1 MLGNLPFTRRTLV
14 NFFFKNLHFF
24 FIEYLF
30 QIYCLLSSEWS
41 SKCSSTWFAAVLDMP
56 GRRVDIG
63 PGAVVVL
70 VVRPDQEE
78 IGIIV
83 ALEIGVQLGIQ
94 GESERFVVFTGWIY
108 FSKRCRTL
116 ELEVSWRPNRFSHL
130 RAHYVSFIC
139 VSPFRNFHIPC
150 IFTYLPFEFFFL
162 SRLLHQ
168 EKWKFTVY
176 LKLKWTN
183 WKWWRKFAFCT
194 LEFWEGSRLG
204 II

>member
-1 MLGNLPFTRRTLV
+1 MLGKLPFTRRTLV

-41 SKCSSTWFAAVLDMP
+41 SKCSST
-56 GRRVDIG
+56 
-63 PGAVVVL
+63 VVVL

-94 GESERFVVFTGWIY
+94 GESERFVVFTRMNL

-162 SRLLHQ
+162 CRLLHQ
-168 EKWKFTVY
+168 EKWKFTVH

-183 WKWWRKFAFCT
+183 WKWWHKFAFCT